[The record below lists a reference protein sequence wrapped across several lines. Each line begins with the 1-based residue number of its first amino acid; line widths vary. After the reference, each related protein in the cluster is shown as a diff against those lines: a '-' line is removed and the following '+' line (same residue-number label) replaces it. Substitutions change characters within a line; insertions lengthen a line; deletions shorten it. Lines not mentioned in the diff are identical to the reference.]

1 MSTAD
6 TNIDAQSEATRNAEL
21 VQQNAALFEQNAT
34 LAEQVKLL
42 TEQVAELTRQLGKN
56 SSNSHKPPSSDGV
69 GSRKSSRKPKKR
81 SGRKRGAQPGRK
93 GSKRQM
99 LEAELVDAFVNI
111 FPEVCDFCQERPPEV
126 ISSSPYRHQVVDLL
140 EENGGRYMTE
150 YRCHAVV
157 CQCGQVV
164 PAPVSQVSRHAFGP
178 RLSAVVCLLSG
189 AYQMSRRQVRVA
201 LNELYGIKLSLGSVS
216 NIEARMSVALEK
228 ASDEAMDHLEN
239 SAVKHADETSFLRDS
254 LRCSAW
260 VFANSLVSV
269 YRIVDDGKR
278 ITLRSKFNKLKGIL
292 VSDRASVFLY
302 WPMCRRQICWSHL
315 LRTFTDFS
323 ERDGPAGAIGNEL
336 IQYSDLVFHYWREHR
351 AGNLADVDYKRWI
364 SSIQDNMKPCLQRA
378 MNADLNYVSGSCRNL
393 LAHWDAMWTFVENAA
408 VDPTNNHAERELRRL
423 VLWRKRSFGSQSE
436 RGDRFVERILTVT
449 QTMRKKAGDTLGF
462 LQQSFLAHLVSAQ
475 APSLIAS

>member
-1 MSTAD
+1 MSTPD
-6 TNIDAQSEATRNAEL
+6 TNSDAQPEAERIIEL
-21 VQQNAALFEQNAT
+21 VQQNAALAEQNAIF
-34 LAEQVKLL
+34 AEQIKIL
-42 TEQVAELTRQLGKN
+42 TEQVDELTRQLNKN

-69 GSRKSSRKPKKR
+69 GRRKSTRKPKKR
-81 SGRKRGAQPGRK
+81 SARKRGGQPGRK
-93 GSKRQM
+93 GSKREM
-99 LEAELVDAFVNI
+99 LEAELVDAIVNI
-111 FPEVCDFCQERPPEV
+111 FPEVCEFCLERPPEV
-126 ISSSPYRHQVVDLL
+126 ISSAPYRHQVVDLL
-140 EENGGRYMTE
+140 EKNGGRSVTE
-150 YRCHAVV
+150 YRCHAVA

-164 PAPVSQVSRHAFGP
+164 SAPVSQAPQHAFGP

-189 AYQMSRRQVRVA
+189 TYQMSRRQVRVA
-201 LNELYGIKLSLGSVS
+201 LKELYGIAMSLGSVS
-216 NIEARMSVALEK
+216 NIEGRMSEALK
-228 ASDEAMDHLEN
+228 TASDEAMAHVEN

-260 VFANSLVSV
+260 VFANALVSV

-278 ITLRSKFNKLKGIL
+278 ISLRANLRKVKGIL

-302 WPMCRRQICWSHL
+302 WPMFRRQICWSHL

-323 ERDGPAGAIGNEL
+323 ERDGPAGQFGKEL
-336 IQYSDLVFHYWREHR
+336 IEYCELVFHYWREHR
-351 AGNLADVDYKRWI
+351 AGRLADADYKRWI
-364 SSIQDNMKPCLQRA
+364 SSVQENMKPCLQRA
-378 MNADLNYVSGSCRNL
+378 TKANLKYVSGSCENL

-462 LQQSFLAHLVSAQ
+462 LQQSFLSHIANAS
-475 APSLIAS
+475 APSLLAC

>member
-1 MSTAD
+1 MSTPD
-6 TNIDAQSEATRNAEL
+6 TNTDAQPEATRIAEL
-21 VQQNAALFEQNAT
+21 VQQNAAQAEQNAAQ
-34 LAEQVKLL
+34 AEQIKIL

-69 GSRKSSRKPKKR
+69 GRRKSTRKPKKR
-81 SGRKRGAQPGRK
+81 SGRKRGGQPGRK
-93 GSKRQM
+93 GSKREM
-99 LEAELVDAFVNI
+99 LDAEFVDRIVNL
-111 FPEVCDFCQERPPEV
+111 FPEVCDFCQERPAEC

-140 EENGGRYMTE
+140 EKNGGRYMTE

-157 CQCGQVV
+157 CQCGHVV
-164 PAPVSQVSRHAFGP
+164 SAPMHLVSPFAFGP

-189 AYQMSRRQVRVA
+189 AYQMSRRQVTVA
-201 LNELYGIKLSLGSVS
+201 LKELYGIEISLGSVS
-216 NIEARMSVALEK
+216 NIEGRMSCALEK
-228 ASDEAMDHLEN
+228 ASDEAMAHVETSD
-239 SAVKHADETSFLRDS
+239 VKHADETSFLRDS

-260 VFANSLVSV
+260 VFANALVSV

-278 ITLRSKFNKLKGIL
+278 TSLRAKFRKIKGIL

-323 ERDGPAGAIGNEL
+323 ERDGPAGPIGKEL
-336 IQYSDLVFHYWREHR
+336 IKYCELVFHYWREHR
-351 AGNLADVDYKRWI
+351 AGNLADADYKLWI
-364 SSIQDNMKPCLQRA
+364 YSVQENMKPCLQRA
-378 MNADLNYVSGSCRNL
+378 MNANLNYVSGSCENL

-423 VLWRKRSFGSQSE
+423 VLWRRRSFGSQSD

-449 QTMRKKAGDTLGF
+449 QTMRKKAGDTLSF
-462 LQQSFLAHLVSAQ
+462 LQQSFLAHQISGP